1 MSQDPRDPL
10 DTPHRE
16 SAAYRR
22 GTQVHD
28 HETRITLLEHETG
41 NLAECA
47 KCLDR
52 RLNTH
57 ERDDNI
63 QQRKVLMTVVLTILS
78 ATGGVLFMLF
88 QLLTDGK
95 HT

>member
-1 MSQDPRDPL
+1 MFQDPSDPL
-10 DTPHRE
+10 DVPHRDT
-16 SAAYRR
+16 AAYRI
-22 GTQVHD
+22 GSQVND
-28 HETRITLLEHETG
+28 HETRLKLLEHETG
-41 NLAECA
+41 NLAECV

-63 QQRKVLMTVVLTILS
+63 QQRKILMTVVLTILS

-88 QLLTDGK
+88 QLLTIGK